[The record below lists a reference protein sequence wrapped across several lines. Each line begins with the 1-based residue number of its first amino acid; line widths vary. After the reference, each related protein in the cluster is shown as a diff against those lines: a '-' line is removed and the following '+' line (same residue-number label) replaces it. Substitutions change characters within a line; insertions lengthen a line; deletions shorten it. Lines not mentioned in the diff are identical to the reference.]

1 MSIDNFMLLDL
12 AESLLGIL
20 LFPIILVFPGFLVGW
35 VLNLLSFRESHWIT
49 RFFISVGLSVS
60 IVPICAYLLI
70 RSGLANLDWLP
81 LLASVVGSALII
93 LKQSR
98 GHQRIAGH
106 PVSKKDP
113 TRRIWIVGISLIA
126 FAILFSLVDLQVKS
140 GLFVSTISYD
150 YAKNISVTDAITRT
164 GLPPINPSF
173 YPGYP
178 LEIYY
183 YYFWFILT
191 SLIDQLGEHLI
202 SARSAVIA
210 GTVWSGI
217 GLIAAVY
224 CYFRMKYVGTPR
236 FQKRSI
242 IGLGLLLVSGLD
254 ALVVLAVWIYR
265 LTRYPDLQPSFFL
278 RSTGGT
284 RLDRSI
290 PGLILFFGC
299 RITPPLLTAAAV

>member
-12 AESLLGIL
+12 AESLLGVL

-35 VLNLLSFRESHWIT
+35 TLNLLSFRESRWIT

-60 IVPICAYLLI
+60 IVPICAYLLM
-70 RSGLANLDWLP
+70 RSGLANLLWLL
-81 LLASVVGSALII
+81 LLASAVGSALII
-93 LKQSR
+93 LKQSCGR
-98 GHQRIAGH
+98 QWIASY
-106 PVSKKDP
+106 PVSKNDP
-113 TRRIWIVGISLIA
+113 TRRIWVVGISLIT
-126 FAILFSLVDLQVKS
+126 FAILFSLIDLQVKS

-191 SLIDQLGEHLI
+191 SLIDQLGGCLI

-224 CYFRMKYVGTPR
+224 CYLRMRFAGTPH
-236 FQKRSI
+236 FQKRLL
-242 IGLGLLLVSGLD
+242 IGLGLLLISGLD
-254 ALVVLAVWIYR
+254 ALVILAVWIYR
-265 LTRYPDLQPSFFL
+265 WTRYPDLPALIFPSVDWWNKAGQVNSWPHL
-278 RSTGGT
+278 VLWVPHHTAA
-284 RLDRSI
+284 
-290 PGLILFFGC
+290 
-299 RITPPLLTAAAV
+299 LTAAVV